1 MCVAYVDG
9 DANRMTNID
18 HKWGFISFAG
28 FQYGNRYDFRPLVFM
43 LILLPSLAPAARAQS
58 DEAKKVLEQFGS
70 WRPSDEKLIMYRL
83 DWAPSVKAAMERAVR
98 ENRPV
103 FIIAIHAR
111 YGDMFSGH
119 C

>member
-1 MCVAYVDG
+1 
-9 DANRMTNID
+9 MTKLD
-18 HKWGFISFAG
+18 HPRDLTGFAG
-28 FQYGNRYDFRPLVFM
+28 CLKTLAAT
-43 LILLPSLAPAARAQS
+43 LILLSTMAPAVRAQS
-58 DEAKKVLEQFGS
+58 EETRLALEQLKS

-83 DWAPSVKAAMERAVR
+83 DWAPSVKTAIERAAR

>member
-1 MCVAYVDG
+1 MRLKPY
-9 DANRMTNID
+9 NRKILALT
-18 HKWGFISFAG
+18 F
-28 FQYGNRYDFRPLVFM
+28 L
-43 LILLPSLAPAARAQS
+43 LLPVLASAAHAQS
-58 DEAKKVLEQFGS
+58 DEARQALERFGS
-70 WRPSDEKLIMYRL
+70 WRPSDQKLIMYRL
-83 DWAPSVKAAMERAVR
+83 DWAPSVKTAMERAAR